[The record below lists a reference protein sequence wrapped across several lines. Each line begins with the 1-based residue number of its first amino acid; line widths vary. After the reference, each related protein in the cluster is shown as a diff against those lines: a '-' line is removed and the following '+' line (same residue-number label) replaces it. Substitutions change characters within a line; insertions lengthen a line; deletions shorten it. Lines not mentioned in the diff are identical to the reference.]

1 MIENL
6 GVCWFWGLHGRCGKD
21 SSFKFRRESFPLHK
35 VSHEIRSPLK
45 YLTICVI
52 GGPSRI
58 LAGNQIFEYPYERS
72 VMRAS
77 SCSPPS
83 TLRTLS
89 QERLDLQ
96 QPLPS
101 KCAPTNR
108 QRPPSEHEDLVQS
121 SRKSPPDNYETKS
134 DSLSELTKSGILKC
148 VSYQPAAET
157 LGTLMQMLTAKKYL
171 HKRICFSASDPS
183 IPSPWKTR
191 MRAHRRPKE
200 GDR

>member
-1 MIENL
+1 M
-6 GVCWFWGLHGRCGKD
+6 VAD
-21 SSFKFRRESFPLHK
+21 SSRVNQRQPRAGATFLRIASITWAFTTTSSIWAP
-35 VSHEIRSPLK
+35 IR
-45 YLTICVI
+45 
-52 GGPSRI
+52 
-58 LAGNQIFEYPYERS
+58 
-72 VMRAS
+72 

-89 QERLDLQ
+89 QEPFDLQ
-96 QPLPS
+96 QPLSS